1 MAGNINDYTG
11 LVIDIQSYSVH
22 DGPGCRTTIFLAG
35 CFLKCL
41 WCANPESWDLKEKVM
56 FSEARCQY
64 KNGCGQCIKVC
75 EKEAISVNEVSGIRL
90 DRTKCDSCSTFSCA
104 KTCSPEALKL
114 CGRRYTTEGLM
125 SIINRDRDFWG
136 QGGGVTF
143 SGGEP
148 FHQKQFLNHMLQ
160 KCKEAYIHTV
170 VETTAHARQEDFLSV
185 MKNIDFAFIDVKHM
199 NSLRHKEQTGVGNEI
214 ILRNIQAL
222 VKNNWPGRL
231 VLRMPVIQGFNDSED
246 NIAAIA
252 EFMDRVGLAEINILP
267 FHRLGASKWEQL
279 GKDYAYKDYTPSP
292 RERMEAI
299 QGIFLRRRIACYIGN
314 ETVF

>member
-1 MAGNINDYTG
+1 
-11 LVIDIQSYSVH
+11 
-22 DGPGCRTTIFLAG
+22 
-35 CFLKCL
+35 
-41 WCANPESWDLKEKVM
+41 
-56 FSEARCQY
+56 
-64 KNGCGQCIKVC
+64 
-75 EKEAISVNEVSGIRL
+75 
-90 DRTKCDSCSTFSCA
+90 
-104 KTCSPEALKL
+104 
-114 CGRRYTTEGLM
+114 
-125 SIINRDRDFWG
+125 
-136 QGGGVTF
+136 
-143 SGGEP
+143 
-148 FHQKQFLNHMLQ
+148 
-160 KCKEAYIHTV
+160 
-170 VETTAHARQEDFLSV
+170 

-252 EFMDRVGLAEINILP
+252 GFMDRVGLAEINILP

-279 GKDYAYKDYTPSP
+279 GKDYVYKDYIPSP